1 MKHYLSALL
10 ALTLLAGL
18 TACGGGTPAAQV
30 SPSPV
35 ATESATP
42 TPTPTP
48 SHKTRAVPDV
58 IGKQFGE
65 ARKLLYD
72 ADFFGY
78 PWGKDGKKWA
88 GMAPDDAIVTSTVPA
103 AGTVTDTSDIKI
115 NVNTSEAERLA
126 AAKLAKRYEF
136 ICGGTWTSSKSDTYH
151 SLKEVWASKSYSNG
165 DSCSVKIDGDYVD
178 YSKPTLLPAEQ
189 AIVDIVAAN
198 GGDVSSVPAKTFD
211 TELRLCAKPAPDFAT
226 LIWAKPEWKKAQAKA
241 ALALCPEAPHAA
253 MLQEVVTSVKIGD
266 GTRVVGKDMEPGTYR
281 TNPST
286 KDCYWSRT
294 TGGGNIIANDFVG
307 FAPDGVTVTV
317 YPGEGF
323 ESQRCGA
330 WTKIG

>member
-1 MKHYLSALL
+1 M
-10 ALTLLAGL
+10 
-18 TACGGGTPAAQV
+18 
-30 SPSPV
+30 
-35 ATESATP
+35 
-42 TPTPTP
+42 
-48 SHKTRAVPDV
+48 PDV
-58 IGKQFGE
+58 TGKQFGE

-136 ICGGTWTSSKSDTYH
+136 ICGGIWTSSNSDTYH
-151 SLKEVWASKSYSNG
+151 SLKEVWASKSYSNA
-165 DSCSVKIDGDYVD
+165 DTCSVKIDGDYVD

-253 MLQEVVTSVKIGD
+253 MLQEVVNTVKLGD
-266 GTRVVGKDMEPGTYR
+266 GTHVVGKEMEPGTYR